1 MQGTLLRVWRRVW
14 EVKVDILG
22 GIDLS
27 SHLVPEFETHLLC
40 AFLSCTAAATEMIH
54 RPPTEQPKSSQNM
67 QVVLH

>member
-1 MQGTLLRVWRRVW
+1 
-14 EVKVDILG
+14 VDILG
-22 GIDLS
+22 GNDLS

-67 QVVLH
+67 QVVQ